1 MIPRVLWDTSKHRYS
16 KLVIVIFII
25 LIPRVCMIPRV
36 SWDTVQKRVRYV
48 PVPVTGTV
56 FAGTGTVWKIP
67 TRGVPV
73 TNPIQMFRCSNLRI
87 RLTQSETTCMCLY
100 IFWAQI
106 LRRFWIWHLICEI
119 WPMWPAIVIFVS
131 DIVYETWFSSSRCSN
146 WYNVY
151 PWWYVLVPYVWIMI
165 PKRLQH
171 IHKWLQWCSQ
181 IKCFSPF
188 TPLQIHPIKNLE
200 AQP

>member
-1 MIPRVLWDTSKHRYS
+1 MALATAGSFSRHKE
-16 KLVIVIFII
+16 
-25 LIPRVCMIPRV
+25 
-36 SWDTVQKRVRYV
+36 RVRWPFPNLTIYMSS
-48 PVPVTGTV
+48 G
-56 FAGTGTVWKIP
+56 
-67 TRGVPV
+67 
-73 TNPIQMFRCSNLRI
+73 PIWSGEQCYEKKFLISYLYPLLQMFQCSNPRI
-87 RLTQSETTCMCLY
+87 RLTQSETTCMGLY